1 MIEGLEFGSYIYSIK
16 DRFFIVLVEC
26 SSVSC
31 SSCFCHSF
39 HFQVK
44 KNIGRINVHFPF
56 SYQYSYNHSEC
67 TQETYRAHICT
78 FFPPDTSIHSYGL
91 ASYYTKHFK
100 VLFRC
105 LNGPDGLGWGHKTDI
120 IDSWVDMS
128 GEGISESLEC
138 AKYKSQPFRHS
149 CPPTLFIG
157 RDEMLLSNWKG
168 FVSWTTHSGCQ
179 PLKGRSK
186 AFRKIK

>member
-1 MIEGLEFGSYIYSIK
+1 MFISFL
-16 DRFFIVLVEC
+16 FFMLLSLISL
-26 SSVSC
+26 S
-31 SSCFCHSF
+31 
-39 HFQVK
+39 
-44 KNIGRINVHFPF
+44 G
-56 SYQYSYNHSEC
+56 
-67 TQETYRAHICT
+67 QEKYRAHKCT
-78 FFPPDTSIHSYGL
+78 FPFLISIQLQSFRMHARNISGAYMYIFFPPDTSIHSYGL

-128 GEGISESLEC
+128 GEGISESSES

-179 PLKGRSK
+179 TLKGRSK

>member
-44 KNIGRINVHFPF
+44 KNIGRIYVHFPF
-56 SYQYSYNHSEC
+56 SYQYSYSHSEC

-78 FFPPDTSIHSYGL
+78 FFPRYINTFIWIGKLLHWALQSFVQMFKWTRWVGMRSQDR
-91 ASYYTKHFK
+91 YY
-100 VLFRC
+100 R
-105 LNGPDGLGWGHKTDI
+105 
-120 IDSWVDMS
+120 
-128 GEGISESLEC
+128 
-138 AKYKSQPFRHS
+138 Q
-149 CPPTLFIG
+149 
-157 RDEMLLSNWKG
+157 LSRY
-168 FVSWTTHSGCQ
+168 V
-179 PLKGRSK
+179 RRRY
-186 AFRKIK
+186 FRKFGECKI